1 MKKSQK
7 VTVGI
12 FREIKNSEKKVTFS
26 REFECLGMSDTSCQT
41 TNGRM
46 VQQTP
51 GIGQV
56 SPGLVWNA
64 RAAPEHLQSCS
75 LAYGLHPKRF
85 LLIFDLS
92 DSCQTI
98 FENEVRSQKTLSV
111 TLSDMMV

>member
-1 MKKSQK
+1 MLADVRHQ
-7 VTVGI
+7 
-12 FREIKNSEKKVTFS
+12 
-26 REFECLGMSDTSCQT
+26 LSD
-41 TNGRM
+41 TNGRL
-46 VQQTP
+46 VHQTP

-92 DSCQTI
+92 DNCQTI
-98 FENEVRSQKTLSV
+98 LENESRTQKILSV
-111 TLSDMMV
+111 TLSDMMVYSLFESLRKSYSVRFSVI